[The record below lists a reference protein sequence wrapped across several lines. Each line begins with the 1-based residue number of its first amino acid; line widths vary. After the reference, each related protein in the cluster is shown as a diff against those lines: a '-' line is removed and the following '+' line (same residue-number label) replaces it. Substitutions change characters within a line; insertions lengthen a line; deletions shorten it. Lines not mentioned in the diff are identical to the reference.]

1 MHRFDP
7 VLREYKEGDLE
18 KIHNIEVKSY
28 PIPWSKTFFMVMQKA
43 NPHLFLIS
51 TLDDEIIGYIVGEV
65 ESRSSGDDV
74 RLLGHIMNVAV
85 KESFRR
91 RGLGTLMMNEIED
104 RFIKQKAKMAYLEV
118 RESNKD
124 AQELYSKRGYMF
136 VTKVERYYA
145 DEDALIMTKV
155 LVR

>member
-1 MHRFDP
+1 MYRFDP
-7 VLREYKEGDLE
+7 VIREYKVGDLE
-18 KIHNIEVKSY
+18 KIHSIEVKSY
-28 PIPWSKTFFMVMQKA
+28 PMPWSKTFFKVMQKA
-43 NPHLFLIS
+43 NPHLFLIA
-51 TLDDEIIGYIVGEV
+51 TLEDEVIGYIVGEV

-91 RGLGTLMMNEIED
+91 RGLGTLMMNEIEE
-104 RFIKQKAKMAYLEV
+104 RFIEQKAKMAYLEV

-136 VTKVERYYA
+136 VTKVPRYYA